1 MRLRTFL
8 LICAIV
14 AWFGCDGVR
23 AQSTK
28 VAPDCVLPFSVTV
41 AQAAGAGVRKPTAG
55 FSNKVNGTTLPCTT
69 WALNYQAPVLVTA
82 LTVELDSA
90 PDSAG
95 VAGTWGA
102 FAGTVVQNVAN
113 PTSTIPNDFLVR
125 QGSPAWVSVKLSGAT
140 GSGTITGAIYG
151 WIVPPVGLSSV
162 TFSPSGTQDVNI
174 KTVGGVAVPDSSV
187 PTLSMCPL
195 SAVFNTSSS
204 GNVQIVAASGS
215 TVVYICEISFAAN
228 AASDI
233 KLTTG
238 TGAACGTGTADLTGL
253 YKSVSAVTLDPLG
266 ALRGPAG
273 SAICINQSVA
283 NTLGGTISFAQ
294 F

>member
-1 MRLRTFL
+1 M
-8 LICAIV
+8 
-14 AWFGCDGVR
+14 
-23 AQSTK
+23 
-28 VAPDCVLPFSVTV
+28 
-41 AQAAGAGVRKPTAG
+41 
-55 FSNKVNGTTLPCTT
+55 NGTTLPCTT
-69 WALNYQAPVLVTA
+69 WAVNYQAPVLVTA

-95 VAGTWGA
+95 VAGTWA
-102 FAGTVVQNVAN
+102 PFVGTVVQNVAN
-113 PTSTIPNDFLVR
+113 PTSTLPNDFLVR
-125 QGSPAWVSVKLSGAT
+125 QGSPAWVSVLLSGAT
-140 GSGTITGAIYG
+140 GAGTITGAIYG
-151 WIVPPVGLSSV
+151 WIVPPAGFLTA

-174 KTVGGVAVPDSSV
+174 TKVGGAAVPDSSV

-204 GNVQIVAASGS
+204 GNVQIVPLSG
-215 TVVYICEISFAAN
+215 TTTIYICEISFAAN

-238 TGAACGTGTADLTGL
+238 TGVACGTGTADLTGL
-253 YKSVSAVTLDPLG
+253 YKSVSAVALDPLG

-273 SAICINQSVA
+273 AAVCINQSAA
-283 NTLGGTISFAQ
+283 NTLGGTISYAQ